1 MEKQPFTAD
10 LSVAEVME
18 RWPNTIKVFLKY
30 QTACVGCEM
39 APFETIAT
47 AAENYNLPLCIFL
60 ADLQQAATSSPTG
73 TSPSPAGG
81 RGLG

>member
-1 MEKQPFTAD
+1 MGKQPLTAD

-39 APFETIAT
+39 APFETIT
-47 AAENYNLPLCIFL
+47 NAAENYNLPLFIFL
-60 ADLQQAATSSPTG
+60 ADLQQAATTSSAG
-73 TSPSPAGG
+73 TSP
-81 RGLG
+81 

>member
-1 MEKQPFTAD
+1 MEKQLPTAD

-18 RWPNTIKVFLKY
+18 HWPNTIKVFLKY

-39 APFETIAT
+39 APFETIAS
-47 AAENYNLPLCIFL
+47 AAEIYALPLHIFL
-60 ADLQQAATSSPTG
+60 TDLEQAATSSHTG